1 MDWID
6 KDTISIQ
13 WSTLDVKQQ
22 LKDRNKKEKLNIK
35 ECREVLSRCLRRH
48 DATMGLSWDIMNIH
62 IDDVIEE
69 RNKKDNIK
77 INNWGV
83 FVELPDKS
91 TYEIK
96 LSEELSSKVYDYIEK
111 LKEDDENI
119 LSGNTKGKIL
129 W

>member
-22 LKDRNKKEKLNIK
+22 LEDRNYLQKEWGKKESLNLK

-48 DATMGLSWDIMNIH
+48 DATMGLSWDIMDIH

-69 RNKKDNIK
+69 RDKKND
-77 INNWGV
+77 
-83 FVELPDKS
+83 
-91 TYEIK
+91 
-96 LSEELSSKVYDYIEK
+96 
-111 LKEDDENI
+111 
-119 LSGNTKGKIL
+119 
-129 W
+129 

>member
-22 LKDRNKKEKLNIK
+22 LKDRNNGFGRSIKKEKLNIK

-48 DATMGLSWDIMNIH
+48 DATIGLSWDIMDIH

-69 RNKKDNIK
+69 RDKKND
-77 INNWGV
+77 
-83 FVELPDKS
+83 
-91 TYEIK
+91 
-96 LSEELSSKVYDYIEK
+96 
-111 LKEDDENI
+111 
-119 LSGNTKGKIL
+119 
-129 W
+129 

>member
-1 MDWID
+1 MKKLNKYSLLHLSNTRFAKSNLRLLSYNAKLKDEIKKLKLID

-48 DATMGLSWDIMNIH
+48 DATMGLSWDIMDIH

-69 RNKKDNIK
+69 RDKKND
-77 INNWGV
+77 
-83 FVELPDKS
+83 
-91 TYEIK
+91 
-96 LSEELSSKVYDYIEK
+96 
-111 LKEDDENI
+111 
-119 LSGNTKGKIL
+119 
-129 W
+129 